1 MILALLLHLI
11 AIPTLALQLLMAVPA
26 EGWRHCWK
34 RLPLFILIWMVFST
48 LILFHVIGHLLD
60 EILFFGYRKTPIK
73 EPVFILG
80 IPRSGTTFLQRL
92 LGKDT
97 SFTTFTTW
105 EALLAPSISEK
116 FFFLLLGKLL
126 RPLETLVLGMRKKI
140 FRDMDAIHQIRLQ
153 EPEEDF
159 LLLLPLRAC
168 LLLVFLCPGSKHFWQ
183 LGNFD
188 NDIPAYLRRIIL
200 SFYTLCLKKHL
211 YFHKQRHQD
220 IKNGATDDC
229 KRLLSKNPSFTSWT
243 ESILDAFPDARLVA
257 CIRPPAEVVPSQL
270 SSLRPVM
277 DLLGNGKLSDSTQ
290 MKMIELLHGY
300 YKKIGRHQQDK
311 QFFMLHMQSLRTSP
325 ESTLRE
331 LITYLGLDTLDLF
344 SEEISKAKKYNSGH
358 QYNLD
363 EFSLTEQ
370 LIQERFDDTWP
381 IQPNPLIQD

>member
-11 AIPTLALQLLMAVPA
+11 VIPTLALQLVAAVPS

-34 RLPLFILIWMVFST
+34 RLPLFVLAWILFST
-48 LILFHVIGHLLD
+48 LILFHVLGHLID
-60 EILFFGYRKTPIK
+60 EVLFFGYRKTPIK
-73 EPVFILG
+73 DPVFILG

-105 EALLAPSISEK
+105 EALLAPSITEK
-116 FFFLLLGKLL
+116 YFFLLLGKLL
-126 RPLETLVLGMRKKI
+126 HPLGTLVLGIRQKL

-168 LLLVFLCPGSKHFWQ
+168 LLLVFLCPESKHFWK

-200 SFYTLCLKKHL
+200 SFYTLCLKKHV
-211 YFHKQRHQD
+211 YFHKQRD
-220 IKNGATDDC
+220 SANSC
-229 KRLLSKNPSFTSWT
+229 KRLLSKNPSFTSWSG
-243 ESILDAFPDARLVA
+243 SIQEAFPDARLIA
-257 CIRPPAEVVPSQL
+257 CVRPPVEVVPSQL

-277 DLLGNGKLSDSTQ
+277 SLLGNGKLSANTQ
-290 MKMIELLHGY
+290 KKMIELLHCY
-300 YKKIGRHQQDK
+300 YNKIDQHQQDN
-311 QFFMLHMQSLRTSP
+311 QFFILHMQSLKNSP
-325 ESTLRE
+325 DSTLGA
-331 LITYLGLDTLDLF
+331 LIRFLGLGTLEMF
-344 SEEISKAKKYNSGH
+344 SEEISKAKHYSSDH
-358 QYNLD
+358 HYNLD

-370 LIQERFDDTWP
+370 LIQEQFDDTWP
-381 IQPNPLIQD
+381 IQPTPLLQD

>member
-1 MILALLLHLI
+1 MILALLLHLL
-11 AIPTLALQLLMAVPA
+11 AIPTLAMQLLAAVPA
-26 EGWRHCWK
+26 EGWRHSLK
-34 RLPLFILIWMVFST
+34 RLPLFILAWILFST
-48 LILFHVIGHLLD
+48 LTLLHVIGHLFD
-60 EILFFGYRKTPIK
+60 EILFFAYRKTPVK

-105 EALLAPSISEK
+105 EALLAPSITEK
-116 FFFLLLGKLL
+116 YFFLFLGKLL
-126 RPLETLVLGMRKKI
+126 RPLEALVIGIRKRV

-168 LLLVFLCPGSKHFWQ
+168 LLMAFLCPGSKHYWQ

-211 YFHKQRHQD
+211 YFYKQSHKD
-220 IKNGATDDC
+220 IKDDNAY

-243 ESILDAFPDARLVA
+243 ESILEAFPDARLIA

-270 SSLRPVM
+270 SSLRPAM
-277 DLLGNGKLSDSTQ
+277 GLLGNGQLSVDTQ
-290 MKMIELLHGY
+290 RKMIELLHCY
-300 YKKIGRHQQDK
+300 YKKINQHQQDK
-311 QFFMLHMQSLRTSP
+311 KFFILHMQSLRNSP
-325 ESTLRE
+325 ESTLGE
-331 LITYLGLDTLDLF
+331 LIQYLGLDTLELF
-344 SEEISKAKKYNSGH
+344 SEEISKAKQYNSVH

-370 LIQERFDDTWP
+370 LIQDKFKDTWP